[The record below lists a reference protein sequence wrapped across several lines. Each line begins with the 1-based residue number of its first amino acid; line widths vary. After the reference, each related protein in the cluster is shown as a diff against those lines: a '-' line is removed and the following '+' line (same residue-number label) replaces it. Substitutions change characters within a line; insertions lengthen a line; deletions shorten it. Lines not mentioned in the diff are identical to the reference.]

1 MVNGLIVGGI
11 YSLISLPI
19 VLIFKSSKVF
29 NLAQGEL
36 VMMGGYLYLFIM
48 LSAHLGIFLTLFVT
62 LILMSLLGFAIERVI
77 LRPMIGESFI
87 SVIMITL
94 GLASILRGLVSLLWG
109 TDTYV
114 YPTFLQ
120 EVEVS
125 IVGFRFSGTYLVSL
139 GLCMILLILFFFFF
153 KYSIFGIAIRAT
165 ASDQIASMSMGIS
178 VKKVFGFT
186 WAISAMLAGIGGILI
201 GYMRGLNLTISLYGL
216 FALAPVILGGLDS
229 IGGAVL
235 ASFIIGILE
244 SLTLGYL
251 SSLVG
256 GLAENIISFLVIL
269 IVLIIRPYG
278 LFGTEKLK
286 GFKHG

>member
-1 MVNGLIVGGI
+1 LSEGLNFFVNLVVNGLVAGSI

-36 VMMGGYLYLFIM
+36 VMMGGYLCLFMM
-48 LSAHLGIFLTLFVT
+48 LSAHLSIFLALFVT
-62 LILMSLLGFAIERVI
+62 LILMFLLGFAIERVI
-77 LRPMIGESFI
+77 LRPMIGECFI

-125 IVGFRFSGTYLVSL
+125 IVGYHLSGTYLVSL
-139 GLCMILLILFFFFF
+139 GLCIILLILFFFFF

-186 WAISAMLAGIGGILI
+186 WAISAMLA
-201 GYMRGLNLTISLYGL
+201 S
-216 FALAPVILGGLDS
+216 P
-229 IGGAVL
+229 
-235 ASFIIGILE
+235 
-244 SLTLGYL
+244 
-251 SSLVG
+251 
-256 GLAENIISFLVIL
+256 
-269 IVLIIRPYG
+269 
-278 LFGTEKLK
+278 
-286 GFKHG
+286 